1 MPGPVRKLST
11 GKLIEHREGNGRVE
25 YGIFVGWG
33 VEGKIVFEFAF
44 EFAFE
49 FLFEKG
55 RGNRRLGMSKE

>member
-1 MPGPVRKLST
+1 MNR
-11 GKLIEHREGNGRVE
+11 RDE

-33 VEGKIVFEFAF
+33 VEGKIVF

>member
-1 MPGPVRKLST
+1 MNR
-11 GKLIEHREGNGRVE
+11 RVE

-44 EFAFE
+44 EFAFGFAFE